1 MGRSE
6 NLRLWRTKW
15 REEYSQVSNCVLP
28 KISFVTRALHFLQTY
43 NTSVGL
49 DCSRTGNKY
58 TKKESRRRELGL
70 RELGKCESSCAVL
83 VGFDGPTPF
92 SASGANKPHQRSKEP
107 HCQKALFFPPV
118 LATRRLL
125 LVLPVLPH
133 LPVPFS
139 FPDRTIMSDWASD
152 EFMSNWDKTYVST
165 NLKDGSKAY
174 DAALFKEL
182 HSELAGNEDLRGLS
196 SEILVSL
203 DGRAILE
210 FGC

>member
-1 MGRSE
+1 
-6 NLRLWRTKW
+6 
-15 REEYSQVSNCVLP
+15 
-28 KISFVTRALHFLQTY
+28 
-43 NTSVGL
+43 
-49 DCSRTGNKY
+49 
-58 TKKESRRRELGL
+58 
-70 RELGKCESSCAVL
+70 
-83 VGFDGPTPF
+83 
-92 SASGANKPHQRSKEP
+92 
-107 HCQKALFFPPV
+107 
-118 LATRRLL
+118 
-125 LVLPVLPH
+125 
-133 LPVPFS
+133 
-139 FPDRTIMSDWASD
+139 MSDWASD